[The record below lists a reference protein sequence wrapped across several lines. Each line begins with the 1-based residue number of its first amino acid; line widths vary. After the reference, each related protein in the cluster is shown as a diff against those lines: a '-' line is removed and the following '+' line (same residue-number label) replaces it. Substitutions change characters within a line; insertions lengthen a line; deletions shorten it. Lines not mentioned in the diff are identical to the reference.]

1 MRLWACGTSW
11 SSSAASRRSEWVGCW
26 EALNE
31 RWEGQEETVQA
42 AQLAGQAVRHSSGVR
57 EGLQAGQP

>member
-1 MRLWACGTSW
+1 M
-11 SSSAASRRSEWVGCW
+11 GCW